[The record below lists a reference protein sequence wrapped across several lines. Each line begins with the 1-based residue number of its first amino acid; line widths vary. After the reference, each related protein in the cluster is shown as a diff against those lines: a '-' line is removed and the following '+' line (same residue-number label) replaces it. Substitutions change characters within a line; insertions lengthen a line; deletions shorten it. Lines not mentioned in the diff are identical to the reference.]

1 MRIIS
6 IFGGSG
12 FIGSELVSELA
23 KNEFEIRLFTRNKIK
38 ANHLKIIPRLK
49 FIQLTDDNF
58 LEKINIHVIFSPM
71 KQGLIYFYD
80 RFRVGSHYII
90 FLSIIIFS

>member
-38 ANHLKIIPRLK
+38 ANHLKIIPSRLHTQCIPGSSQSHFWQK
-49 FIQLTDDNF
+49 MKNKLT
-58 LEKINIHVIFSPM
+58 
-71 KQGLIYFYD
+71 G
-80 RFRVGSHYII
+80 
-90 FLSIIIFS
+90 